1 MITTNNN
8 KFFTAKRTL
17 EKYGIVLE
25 HVKMSLLE
33 IQSYNVD
40 EVIAQK
46 LKSGY
51 EKIKK
56 PCIVHDSGFFIPEL
70 GGFPGALAHPV
81 LEKIDIEGILKLLE
95 GKKDNQRT
103 CYFYEVVG
111 YLDGSMKEPIFF
123 DQKTFGTI
131 ATKPIGNED
140 GHHWSRL
147 FEIFI
152 PENYSETLAQ
162 IGEEKYLKWRQ
173 DKKID
178 QYLEKFAEWYLKNK
192 K

>member
-1 MITTNNN
+1 MS
-8 KFFTAKRTL
+8 FFPSKSFRIPSISIFSRTGCAKAPG
-17 EKYGIVLE
+17 KPP
-25 HVKMSLLE
+25 S
-33 IQSYNVD
+33 
-40 EVIAQK
+40 
-46 LKSGY
+46 SG
-51 EKIKK
+51 
-56 PCIVHDSGFFIPEL
+56 
-70 GGFPGALAHPV
+70 
-81 LEKIDIEGILKLLE
+81 
-95 GKKDNQRT
+95 
-103 CYFYEVVG
+103 
-111 YLDGSMKEPIFF
+111 MKEPIFF

-162 IGEEKYLKWRQ
+162 IGEENYLKWRH

-178 QYLEKFAEWYLKNK
+178 QYLEKFAEWYVNNK